1 MAIKTIG
8 ISLKDKDGNAG
19 KLIGLSES
27 DVTKLNTAV
36 ALTKTNK
43 TAIDE
48 LKEGMKKCAKLDQ
61 ANTFTAANTFEQNI
75 TMSVAQDDVSAIED
89 QHLVTGKALK
99 AVAAK
104 AGGSAG
110 IKWSATGAPDEGTMD
125 ADVIYFYAT
134 TDSITGQE
142 GLCLILQFLALALRP
157 RSL

>member
-43 TAIDE
+43 AAIDE

-61 ANTFTAANTFEQNI
+61 ANTFTAANTFSQNV
-75 TMSVAQDDVSAIED
+75 TMSVVQDDVNAIED

-99 AVAAK
+99 AIANK
-104 AGGSAG
+104 AGGAAN
-110 IKWSATGAPDEGTMD
+110 IKWSATGAPEEGSMD
-125 ADVIYFYAT
+125 PDVIYFYAT
-134 TDSITGQE
+134 TDGIT
-142 GLCLILQFLALALRP
+142 
-157 RSL
+157 S

>member
-19 KLIGLSES
+19 KLIGLSEQ

-36 ALTKTNK
+36 ALTKTNQ
-43 TAIDE
+43 TDITQ
-48 LKEGMKKCAKLDQ
+48 LKESMKKCAKTDEV
-61 ANTFTAANTFEQNI
+61 NTFTAANTFEQNI
-75 TMSVAQDDVSAIED
+75 TMSVVQDNVQNIED

-110 IKWSATGAPDEGTMD
+110 IKWSATGAPDEGSMEQD
-125 ADVIYFYAT
+125 IIYFYQAA
-134 TDSITGQE
+134 DSITG
-142 GLCLILQFLALALRP
+142 
-157 RSL
+157 

>member
-61 ANTFTAANTFEQNI
+61 ANTFTAANTFSQNV
-75 TMSVAQDDVSAIED
+75 TMSVVQDDVNAIED

-99 AVAAK
+99 AIANK
-104 AGGSAG
+104 AGGAAN
-110 IKWSATGAPDEGTMD
+110 IKWSATGAPEESAMD
-125 ADVIYFYAT
+125 PDVIYFYAT
-134 TDSITGQE
+134 TDGIT
-142 GLCLILQFLALALRP
+142 
-157 RSL
+157 S

>member
-110 IKWSATGAPDEGTMD
+110 IKWSATGAPEEGTMD

-134 TDSITGQE
+134 TDSITG
-142 GLCLILQFLALALRP
+142 
-157 RSL
+157 